1 MDVPESKA
9 AKDWPSGLSNWGEG
23 EASMPMRI
31 GIILVVFGLLA
42 ASALSAL
49 GPITPGDQDVDRKV
63 KAFLDSR
70 RGQWHDLNVSDN
82 DGKILYDLVL
92 KNGYKRALDIGTST
106 GHSAIWLAWALSKTG
121 GKLITIEI
129 DDAVYKQAVANFR
142 EAGVA
147 DIIDARL
154 ADAHDLVP
162 SLPGPFDLVF
172 CDADKSW
179 YNKYFLAVLPK
190 LVVGGCFA
198 AHNIIKGIRG
208 WVGPEFIAYV
218 TGLPYMETTFPPGSA
233 AGISISYK
241 RAPR

>member
-1 MDVPESKA
+1 
-9 AKDWPSGLSNWGEG
+9 
-23 EASMPMRI
+23 MPKRI
-31 GIILVVFGLLA
+31 RIILVVSGLLA

-49 GPITPGDQDVDRKV
+49 GLVTPGGQDVDQKV

-92 KNGYKRALDIGTST
+92 KNGYKRVLDIGTST

-121 GKLITIEI
+121 GTLITVEI
-129 DDAVYKQAVANFR
+129 DEAVYKQAVANFL

-162 SLPGPFDLVF
+162 SLTGPFDLVF
-172 CDADKSW
+172 SDADKGW
-179 YNKYFLAVLPK
+179 YKKYFLAVLPK
-190 LVVGGCFA
+190 LEVGGCFA
-198 AHNIIKGIRG
+198 AHNITEGIRG
-208 WVGPEFIAYV
+208 WVGPEFISYIKN
-218 TGLPYMETTFPPGSA
+218 LPYMETTFPPGSA

-241 RAPR
+241 RDPQ